1 MVRKKSRKSKKQVH
15 ISAFA
20 RYRKSYARGFLMCRI
35 LTLAGIA
42 CEGVMLGC
50 IRRILLAA
58 QQQSENQLVA
68 PAILFIPMLLV
79 ELLLLALR
87 EKLGE
92 TICNG
97 IENHA
102 IFDLYEHI
110 TEICEEQ
117 QEYAIRLEREI
128 RENRDCRRLSVACT
142 KGRLQIGTGILRLA
156 VLLVLLALC
165 HWSLMLTGAAGALV
179 LSLGFDRIG
188 GRREAAGRRQK
199 DVESQIDLFCQNLMN
214 YIHWIRLYHMEDYFK
229 ARLTELQKKKKKA
242 IL

>member
-1 MVRKKSRKSKKQVH
+1 MRPHDPLRKPYHKERKRTCRNRQVFFYAAGREGEFMVRKKSRKSKKQVH

-20 RYRKSYARGFLMCRI
+20 HYRKSYARGFLMCRI

-92 TICNG
+92 TRIMPFS
-97 IENHA
+97 
-102 IFDLYEHI
+102 IF
-110 TEICEEQ
+110 T
-117 QEYAIRLEREI
+117 
-128 RENRDCRRLSVACT
+128 NTSRRSARNSRSTPSGWNV
-142 KGRLQIGTGILRLA
+142 KFGRIGTAEGFPPPARRDVCRSEQGFYGWQYCLYC
-156 VLLVLLALC
+156 LLCV
-165 HWSLMLTGAAGALV
+165 TG
-179 LSLGFDRIG
+179 R
-188 GRREAAGRRQK
+188 
-199 DVESQIDLFCQNLMN
+199 
-214 YIHWIRLYHMEDYFK
+214 
-229 ARLTELQKKKKKA
+229 
-242 IL
+242 